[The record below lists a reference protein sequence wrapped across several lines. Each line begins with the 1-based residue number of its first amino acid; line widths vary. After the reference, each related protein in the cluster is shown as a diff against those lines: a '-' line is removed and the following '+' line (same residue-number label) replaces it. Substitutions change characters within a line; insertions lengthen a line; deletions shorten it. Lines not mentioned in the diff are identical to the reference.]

1 MIRLYNVAYCI
12 FHAIWQVVKNIFCSI
27 AIAICLCIEM
37 MVAESPQDGSGSTL
51 REGRVLVLAENNN

>member
-1 MIRLYNVAYCI
+1 M
-12 FHAIWQVVKNIFCSI
+12 KNIFCAI

-37 MVAESPQDGSGSTL
+37 MVAESTQDGLGSTL